1 MELKTY
7 KFTAKQLAYIYKAI
21 YNFINYTKT
30 HNKRI
35 STKLLFKLLYTQC
48 VIESTLEPLNLQL
61 QNIDINNLPLKN
73 QVPSKGL
80 NNNNNNNNPIK
91 QKDQCLPLD
100 TATQQLKVISRQLN
114 EMYDLQLPLIT
125 IDDFP
130 KYVYTSH
137 LSELYEHR
145 YLFLI
150 VDIE

>member
-1 MELKTY
+1 MKLKTY

-61 QNIDINNLPLKN
+61 QNIDVNKLPLKN
-73 QVPSKGL
+73 QVLSKGS
-80 NNNNNNNNPIK
+80 NDNNPIK
-91 QKDQCLPLD
+91 QENQYLPPS
-100 TATQQLKVISRQLN
+100 TTTQQLKVITRQLN
-114 EMYDLQLPLIT
+114 EAYDLQLPLIT

-130 KYVYTSH
+130 KYVYTNH
-137 LSELYEHR
+137 LSELYEYR